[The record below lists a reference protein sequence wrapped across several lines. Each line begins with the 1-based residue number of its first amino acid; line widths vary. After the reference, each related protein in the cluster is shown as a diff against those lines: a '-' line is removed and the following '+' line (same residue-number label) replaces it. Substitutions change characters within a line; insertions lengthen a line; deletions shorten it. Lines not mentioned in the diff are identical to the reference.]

1 MRCPTCGEA
10 TASGAIFCSQCGAK
24 LANTALPADARLP
37 VESRLPADDAA
48 PPETAGQFPPA
59 GAEPENIKDTA
70 EKELWRGGYSPK
82 AMLGCWVASGVISV
96 VLLVVGLFWIR
107 SSAGWM
113 CLLALAVLPWVYWL
127 TVLTYRRAGTHYL
140 LTTQEF
146 VHERGVLRR
155 VNNRIETLDMADI
168 AFTQTLLQRLA
179 GVGDIRI
186 LSTDRSDP
194 DLVLRGIENVAQVAE
209 LFNNA
214 RRDERRR
221 RGLHIEQI

>member
-1 MRCPTCGEA
+1 MRCPTCGEEA
-10 TASGAIFCSQCGAK
+10 ASGAVFCSQCGTK
-24 LANTALPADARLP
+24 LAADN
-37 VESRLPADDAA
+37 AA
-48 PPETAGQFPPA
+48 QPQTAGQFPPA
-59 GAEPENIKDTA
+59 GAEPENIKEPA

-82 AMLGCWVASGVISV
+82 AMLGCWATSGVISI
-96 VLLVVGLFWIR
+96 VLLVVGVVWIR
-107 SSAGWM
+107 GSAGWM
-113 CLLALAVLPWVYWL
+113 ILLSLAFMPWVYWL
-127 TVLTYRRAGTHYL
+127 TVLSYRRTGTHYL

-146 VHERGVLRR
+146 IHERGVFRR

-194 DLVLRGIENVAQVAE
+194 DLVLHGIENVAQVAE

>member
-1 MRCPTCGEA
+1 MLAGWLISGGISFVA
-10 TASGAIFCSQCGAK
+10 VIIGAI
-24 LANTALPADARLP
+24 
-37 VESRLPADDAA
+37 
-48 PPETAGQFPPA
+48 
-59 GAEPENIKDTA
+59 
-70 EKELWRGGYSPK
+70 
-82 AMLGCWVASGVISV
+82 
-96 VLLVVGLFWIR
+96 WIR
-107 SSAGWM
+107 SFAGWM
-113 CLLALAVLPWVYWL
+113 ILLLLAVLPWLYYL
-127 TVLTYRRAGTHYL
+127 SVLSYRRAGIHYL

-146 VHERGVLRR
+146 IHETGVFRR

-194 DLVLRGIENVAQVAE
+194 DLVLYGIENVAQVAE